1 MGGAVTAHAVPE
13 GWRRRSVRGVAR
25 SAIFATRAAADLDA
39 KPLLWR
45 RLNGAEALQKKK
57 KKIFKSS
64 INFAVVGVAPR
75 SRFAAHS

>member
-39 KPLLWR
+39 KRSAEPPSVALRSLFAEQPLAVR
-45 RLNGAEALQKKK
+45 
-57 KKIFKSS
+57 KSS
-64 INFAVVGVAPR
+64 INFVGVAPR
-75 SRFAAHS
+75 SRFLA